1 MSEDIT
7 NERLILS
14 SLVQNESYARK
25 VIPFLKEEYFED
37 LIERRVFELI
47 TQYIGKYS
55 TVPSKTDLAVNIRN
69 DEKLNEGQTA
79 DALVISNEL
88 FQIEPSSNQDWL
100 VSTTE
105 SFCQDKAVYNAIH
118 QAIAIY
124 QGEDKQLTP
133 HAIPDL
139 LKNAIAVCFDSKV
152 GIDFFDDAETRFDFY
167 ATPENKIPFHLNI
180 LNEVTCGGITPKT
193 LNLLV
198 AGVNVGKTLGLI
210 DLAAGY
216 MRDGKNVLYISMEMR
231 EEMIMQRVDAN
242 MLKVPVNDVASLGKE
257 RFMNRIEILKQKS
270 YGKLKVKEF
279 PPGMAS
285 SVHIRHVVDELKLKQ
300 KFSPDVIMVD
310 YLQIA
315 ASSRMKYGQVGS
327 YYYYKSVAEELRALA
342 VELDVVIWSA
352 AQFNR
357 GGMNASEV
365 GMEDIAESTGIAMT
379 ADGMWGLIRT
389 EELDE
394 VGQIMWKQLKSRYA
408 NKAVKTR
415 FVTGVDV
422 EKQCF
427 YDVDQDSQPK
437 LTQPEQVKPMTGQQ
451 LKERFLGMQ

>member
-1 MSEDIT
+1 MSDIT
-7 NERLILS
+7 NEKLILS
-14 SLVQNESYARK
+14 SLVQNEQYARK
-25 VIPFLKEEYFED
+25 VIPFLKDEYFED
-37 LIERRVFELI
+37 LLEKRLFEII
-47 TQYIGKYS
+47 TGYVEKYNGL
-55 TVPSKTDLAVNIRN
+55 PNKTDLSINIRN
-69 DEKLNEGQTA
+69 DSKLNEEQT
-79 DALVISNEL
+79 DEALSLAAEL
-88 FQIEPSSNQDWL
+88 FDIEPANNQEWL
-100 VSTTE
+100 VTTTE

-152 GIDFFDDAETRFDFY
+152 GIDFFDDAESRFDFY
-167 ATPENKIPFHLNI
+167 ATPESKIPFHLNI
-180 LNEVTCGGITPKT
+180 LNEVTCGGVTPKT

-257 RFMNRIEILKQKS
+257 RFMNRIEVLKQKS

-285 SVHIRHVVDELKLKQ
+285 AVHIRHVVDELKLKQ
-300 KFSPDVIMVD
+300 GFVPDIIMVD

-342 VELDVVIWSA
+342 VELNVVIWSA

-357 GGMNASEV
+357 GGMNATEV

-389 EELDE
+389 DELDA

-408 NKAVKTR
+408 NKAVRTR

-427 YDVDQDSQPK
+427 YDVDQNAQPE
-437 LTQPEQVKPMTGQQ
+437 LSQPEQAKPMTGQQ